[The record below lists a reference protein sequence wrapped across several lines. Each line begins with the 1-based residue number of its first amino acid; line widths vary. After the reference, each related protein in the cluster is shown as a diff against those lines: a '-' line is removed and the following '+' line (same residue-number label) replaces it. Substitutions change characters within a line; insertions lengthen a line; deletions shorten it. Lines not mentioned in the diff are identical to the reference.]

1 MPVVKPV
8 SSIIDVMRPG
18 EGNDSSLDTFIRD
31 AIGKQP
37 LLSFSRPNDNPVQW
51 IQLLHALDQPDYPGW
66 PLLTPLKAQ
75 MQKCS
80 KCSREYCSSIN
91 YRRHLRVHHRLKRL
105 DKVSFISLHRHAC
118 SFISPAALT
127 FFGRFGTCKSGVHH
141 GQMFSSDSAKN
152 RDLLGAFWDK
162 LSEDEAKEILS
173 FKDVTFEEVP
183 GSSIIRS
190 LMTVIRKPGISS
202 LTQSCWRAGSALLD
216 LVQGRPSRFPLSSGQ
231 LFSILDDA
239 SENTFL
245 CGTAVLIQKYIFD
258 GGAGKIG
265 FETKNIVACTSFVV
279 EQKLVSFFP
288 FFSFF
293 WAQNVLMYFT
303 LAFVILCIQINAWL
317 ADQEAEAL
325 RCQKLLVEEEEA
337 AQRRQVELLERKR
350 QKKLRIKEQK
360 EKEQRLDDKE
370 CIEDTLEAVPQAEQ
384 SCPLAISDSD
394 TLGSEILPDD
404 VLSSLKPLQLPR
416 TDEDFD
422 LENQMGCCGGRS
434 MLQGKSHMH
443 IVVARWHGPLKSQ
456 RNHLSYG
463 FHANQNSHAPK
474 PGTIQKH
481 GNQRDFK
488 PGSVMNGNRKW
499 SRKPKPEYNGE
510 SLKARVQKEVITVL
524 DHDKKGEVLIGSIS
538 VTLGDCSHDEG
549 NNLDEARDDCLVEH
563 EILKKKNVQEKH
575 NRPDSVQCGTN
586 RSTVKLWRPVSRNG
600 SKDRMLV
607 ENGSRECQHD
617 NIDGKGEDQN
627 FNDSSLRSC
636 AMDNTFGGMENGS
649 LPGGLLPGVL
659 QFTSHEAR
667 AFLAERW
674 KEAIAAEHVKL
685 ALSPDYQIATN
696 HSSDTS
702 KHNDLSSAE
711 NQLVN
716 VEAQEPSTSGAG
728 RAKYKTKPDNGVKLK
743 YIPKQRT
750 II

>member
-8 SSIIDVMRPG
+8 NSITDVMRPD

-31 AIGKQP
+31 TIGKQP

-66 PLLTPLKAQ
+66 PLLTPLKVQ

-80 KCSREYCSSIN
+80 KCSREFCSSIN

-105 DKVSFISLHRHAC
+105 DK
-118 SFISPAALT
+118 
-127 FFGRFGTCKSGVHH
+127 
-141 GQMFSSDSAKN
+141 DSAKN

-162 LSEDEAKEILS
+162 LSEDEGKEILS

-190 LMTVIRKPGISS
+190 LTTVIRKPGISS
-202 LTQSCWRAGSALLD
+202 LTQSCWRAGSTLLD
-216 LVQGRPSRFPLSSGQ
+216 LVQGRPSRFPLSSEQ

-239 SENTFL
+239 SEKTFL

-265 FETKNIVACTSFVV
+265 LETKNIVACTSFVV
-279 EQKLVSFFP
+279 EQKL
-288 FFSFF
+288 
-293 WAQNVLMYFT
+293 
-303 LAFVILCIQINAWL
+303 INAWL
-317 ADQEAEAL
+317 AEQDAEAL
-325 RCQKLLVEEEEA
+325 RCQNLLVEEEEA

-350 QKKLRIKEQK
+350 QKKLRLKEQK
-360 EKEQRLDDKE
+360 EKEQRLDDKVDDKE

-394 TLGSEILPDD
+394 SLGSETLPDD
-404 VLSSLKPLQLPR
+404 VPSSLEPLQLPR

-422 LENQMGCCGGRS
+422 LENHMGCGGGQS
-434 MLQGKSHMH
+434 MLQGKSYRHV
-443 IVVARWHGPLKSQ
+443 VVAQWHAPLKSQ
-456 RNHLSYG
+456 WNHLSYG

-474 PGTIQKH
+474 PGTKQKH
-481 GNQRDFK
+481 GNQRDFNFK
-488 PGSVMNGNRKW
+488 PGTVMNGNRKW
-499 SRKPKPEYNGE
+499 SRKPKPEYSGE
-510 SLKARVQKEVITVL
+510 SLKDRVQKEVVTGL

-538 VTLGDCSHDEG
+538 VTLGDCSNDGG
-549 NNLDEARDDCLVEH
+549 NNSDGVRDGLLVEH

-575 NRPDSVQCGTN
+575 YRPDLVQCGSS

-600 SKDRMLV
+600 TKGQMII
-607 ENGSRECQHD
+607 ENVSRECQHD
-617 NIDGKGEDQN
+617 SMDGKGEDQI

-636 AMDNTFGGMENGS
+636 AMDNTFGGMENDS
-649 LPGGLLPGVL
+649 LPGRLLPGVM

-685 ALSPDYQIATN
+685 ALSPGNQMATN
-696 HSSDTS
+696 HSSDIS
-702 KHNDLSSAE
+702 KHNDISSAE
-711 NQLVN
+711 NQSVD
-716 VEAQEPSTSGAG
+716 VEAQESSTSVAD

>member
-8 SSIIDVMRPG
+8 NSITDVMRPD

-31 AIGKQP
+31 TIGKQP

-66 PLLTPLKAQ
+66 PLLTPLKVQ

-80 KCSREYCSSIN
+80 KCSRDFCSTIN

-105 DKVSFISLHRHAC
+105 DK
-118 SFISPAALT
+118 
-127 FFGRFGTCKSGVHH
+127 
-141 GQMFSSDSAKN
+141 DSAKN
-152 RDLLGAFWDK
+152 RGLLGAFWDK
-162 LSEDEAKEILS
+162 LSEDEGKEILS

-190 LMTVIRKPGISS
+190 LTTVIRKPGISS
-202 LTQSCWRAGSALLD
+202 LTQSCWRAGSTLLD
-216 LVQGRPSRFPLSSGQ
+216 LVQGRPSRFPLSSEQ

-239 SENTFL
+239 SEKTFL

-265 FETKNIVACTSFVV
+265 LETKNIVACTSFVV
-279 EQKLVSFFP
+279 EQKL
-288 FFSFF
+288 
-293 WAQNVLMYFT
+293 
-303 LAFVILCIQINAWL
+303 INAWL
-317 ADQEAEAL
+317 AEQDAEAL
-325 RCQKLLVEEEEA
+325 RCQNLLVEEEEA

-350 QKKLRIKEQK
+350 QKKLRLKEQK
-360 EKEQRLDDKE
+360 EKEQRLDDKVDDKE
-370 CIEDTLEAVPQAEQ
+370 CIEDTLESVPQAEQ

-394 TLGSEILPDD
+394 SLGSETLPDD
-404 VLSSLKPLQLPR
+404 VPSSLEPLQLPR

-422 LENQMGCCGGRS
+422 LENHMGCGGGRS
-434 MLQGKSHMH
+434 MLQGKSYRHV
-443 IVVARWHGPLKSQ
+443 VVAQWHAPLKSQ
-456 RNHLSYG
+456 WNHLSYG

-474 PGTIQKH
+474 PGTKQKH
-481 GNQRDFK
+481 GNQRDFNFK
-488 PGSVMNGNRKW
+488 PGPVMNGNRKW

-510 SLKARVQKEVITVL
+510 SLKDRVQKEVVTGL

-538 VTLGDCSHDEG
+538 VTLGDCSNDGG
-549 NNLDEARDDCLVEH
+549 NNSDGVRDGCLVEH

-575 NRPDSVQCGTN
+575 YRPDLVQCGSS

-600 SKDRMLV
+600 TKGQMII
-607 ENGSRECQHD
+607 ENISRECQHD
-617 NIDGKGEDQN
+617 SIDGKGEDQI

-636 AMDNTFGGMENGS
+636 AMDNTFGGMENDS
-649 LPGGLLPGVL
+649 LPGRLLPGVM

-685 ALSPDYQIATN
+685 ALSPGNQMATN
-696 HSSDTS
+696 HSSDIS
-702 KHNDLSSAE
+702 KHNDISRAE
-711 NQLVN
+711 NQSVD
-716 VEAQEPSTSGAG
+716 VEAQESSTSGAD

-743 YIPKQRT
+743 GSSFTDGLLSGSWRKFLLVGFRFGGWGNQSAENGA
-750 II
+750 

>member
-8 SSIIDVMRPG
+8 NSITDVMRPD

-31 AIGKQP
+31 TIGKQP

-66 PLLTPLKAQ
+66 PLLTPLKVQ

-80 KCSREYCSSIN
+80 KCSREFCSSIN

-105 DKVSFISLHRHAC
+105 DK
-118 SFISPAALT
+118 
-127 FFGRFGTCKSGVHH
+127 
-141 GQMFSSDSAKN
+141 DSAKN

-162 LSEDEAKEILS
+162 LSEDEGKEILS
-173 FKDVTFEEVP
+173 FKDVTFEVSPIDFVELVEVP

-190 LMTVIRKPGISS
+190 LTTVIRKPGISS
-202 LTQSCWRAGSALLD
+202 LTQSCWRAGSTLLD
-216 LVQGRPSRFPLSSGQ
+216 LVQGRPSRFPLSSEQ

-239 SENTFL
+239 SEKTFL
-245 CGTAVLIQKYIFD
+245 CGTA
-258 GGAGKIG
+258 
-265 FETKNIVACTSFVV
+265 
-279 EQKLVSFFP
+279 
-288 FFSFF
+288 
-293 WAQNVLMYFT
+293 
-303 LAFVILCIQINAWL
+303 INAWL
-317 ADQEAEAL
+317 AEQDAEAL
-325 RCQKLLVEEEEA
+325 RCQNLLVEEEEA

-350 QKKLRIKEQK
+350 QKKLRLKEQK
-360 EKEQRLDDKE
+360 EKEQRLDDKVDDKE

-394 TLGSEILPDD
+394 SLGSETLPDD
-404 VLSSLKPLQLPR
+404 VPSSLEPLQLPR

-422 LENQMGCCGGRS
+422 LENHMGCGGGRS
-434 MLQGKSHMH
+434 MLQGKSYRHV
-443 IVVARWHGPLKSQ
+443 VVAQWHAPLKSQ
-456 RNHLSYG
+456 WNHLSYG

-474 PGTIQKH
+474 PGTKQKH
-481 GNQRDFK
+481 GNQRDFNFK
-488 PGSVMNGNRKW
+488 PGPVMNGNRKW

-510 SLKARVQKEVITVL
+510 SLKDRVQKEVVTGL

-538 VTLGDCSHDEG
+538 VTLGDCSHDGG
-549 NNLDEARDDCLVEH
+549 NNSDGVRDDCLVEH

-575 NRPDSVQCGTN
+575 YRPDLVQCGSS

-600 SKDRMLV
+600 TKGQMII
-607 ENGSRECQHD
+607 ENVSRECHHD
-617 NIDGKGEDQN
+617 SIDGKGEDQI

-636 AMDNTFGGMENGS
+636 AMDNTFGGMENDS
-649 LPGGLLPGVL
+649 LPGKLLPGVM

-685 ALSPDYQIATN
+685 ALSPGNQIATN
-696 HSSDTS
+696 HSSDIS
-702 KHNDLSSAE
+702 KHNDISSAE
-711 NQLVN
+711 NESVD
-716 VEAQEPSTSGAG
+716 VEAQESSTSGAD

>member
-8 SSIIDVMRPG
+8 NSITDVMRPD

-31 AIGKQP
+31 TIGKQP

-66 PLLTPLKAQ
+66 PLLTPLKVQ

-80 KCSREYCSSIN
+80 KCSREFCSSIN

-105 DKVSFISLHRHAC
+105 DK
-118 SFISPAALT
+118 
-127 FFGRFGTCKSGVHH
+127 
-141 GQMFSSDSAKN
+141 DSAKN

-162 LSEDEAKEILS
+162 LSEDEGKEILS
-173 FKDVTFEEVP
+173 FKDVTFEVSPIDFVELVEVP

-190 LMTVIRKPGISS
+190 LTTVIRKPGISS
-202 LTQSCWRAGSALLD
+202 LTQSCWRAGSTLLD
-216 LVQGRPSRFPLSSGQ
+216 LVQGRPSRFPLSSEQ

-239 SENTFL
+239 SEKTFL

-265 FETKNIVACTSFVV
+265 LETKNIVACTSFVV
-279 EQKLVSFFP
+279 EQKL
-288 FFSFF
+288 
-293 WAQNVLMYFT
+293 
-303 LAFVILCIQINAWL
+303 INAWL
-317 ADQEAEAL
+317 AEQDAEAL
-325 RCQKLLVEEEEA
+325 RCQNLLVEEEEA

-350 QKKLRIKEQK
+350 QKKLRLKEQK
-360 EKEQRLDDKE
+360 EKEQRLDDKVDDKE

-394 TLGSEILPDD
+394 SLGSETLPDD
-404 VLSSLKPLQLPR
+404 VPSSLEPLQLPR

-422 LENQMGCCGGRS
+422 LENHMGCGGGRS
-434 MLQGKSHMH
+434 MLQGKSYRHV
-443 IVVARWHGPLKSQ
+443 VVAQWHAPLKSQ
-456 RNHLSYG
+456 WNHLSYG

-474 PGTIQKH
+474 PGTKQKH
-481 GNQRDFK
+481 GNQRDFNFK
-488 PGSVMNGNRKW
+488 PGTVMNGNRKW

-510 SLKARVQKEVITVL
+510 SLKDRVQKEVVTGL

-538 VTLGDCSHDEG
+538 VTLGDCSHDGG
-549 NNLDEARDDCLVEH
+549 NNSDGVRDDCLVEH

-575 NRPDSVQCGTN
+575 YRPDLVQCGSS

-600 SKDRMLV
+600 MKGQMII
-607 ENGSRECQHD
+607 ENVSRECQHD
-617 NIDGKGEDQN
+617 SIDGKGEDQI

-636 AMDNTFGGMENGS
+636 AMDNTFGGMENDS
-649 LPGGLLPGVL
+649 LPGRLLPGVM

-685 ALSPDYQIATN
+685 ALPPGNQMATN
-696 HSSDTS
+696 HSLDIS
-702 KHNDLSSAE
+702 KHNDISSAE
-711 NQLVN
+711 NQSVD
-716 VEAQEPSTSGAG
+716 VEAQESSTSGAD

>member
-1 MPVVKPV
+1 
-8 SSIIDVMRPG
+8 
-18 EGNDSSLDTFIRD
+18 
-31 AIGKQP
+31 
-37 LLSFSRPNDNPVQW
+37 
-51 IQLLHALDQPDYPGW
+51 
-66 PLLTPLKAQ
+66 
-75 MQKCS
+75 
-80 KCSREYCSSIN
+80 
-91 YRRHLRVHHRLKRL
+91 
-105 DKVSFISLHRHAC
+105 
-118 SFISPAALT
+118 
-127 FFGRFGTCKSGVHH
+127 
-141 GQMFSSDSAKN
+141 
-152 RDLLGAFWDK
+152 
-162 LSEDEAKEILS
+162 
-173 FKDVTFEEVP
+173 
-183 GSSIIRS
+183 
-190 LMTVIRKPGISS
+190 
-202 LTQSCWRAGSALLD
+202 
-216 LVQGRPSRFPLSSGQ
+216 
-231 LFSILDDA
+231 
-239 SENTFL
+239 
-245 CGTAVLIQKYIFD
+245 
-258 GGAGKIG
+258 
-265 FETKNIVACTSFVV
+265 
-279 EQKLVSFFP
+279 
-288 FFSFF
+288 
-293 WAQNVLMYFT
+293 
-303 LAFVILCIQINAWL
+303 
-317 ADQEAEAL
+317 
-325 RCQKLLVEEEEA
+325 
-337 AQRRQVELLERKR
+337 
-350 QKKLRIKEQK
+350 
-360 EKEQRLDDKE
+360 
-370 CIEDTLEAVPQAEQ
+370 VPQAEQ

-404 VLSSLKPLQLPR
+404 VPSSLEPLQLPR

-422 LENQMGCCGGRS
+422 LENQMGCGGGRS

-481 GNQRDFK
+481 GNLRDFK
-488 PGSVMNGNRKW
+488 PGPVMNGNRKW

-510 SLKARVQKEVITVL
+510 SLKARVQKEVVTVL

-549 NNLDEARDDCLVEH
+549 NNLDGARADYLVEH

-600 SKDRMLV
+600 SKDLMLV

-627 FNDSSLRSC
+627 FNDSSPRSC

-667 AFLAERW
+667 AFLAESKFIFVCTCTCIVLFPPYCVIILLLYVHSLICLASLNLIGYISPVGW

-702 KHNDLSSAE
+702 KHNDISSAE

-716 VEAQEPSTSGAG
+716 VEAQESSTSGAG